1 VHNRTIKYSEEFK
14 RLAVAKYLS
23 RGNRGVAEVLSD
35 LGIASSMLYTWI
47 NRYCNEDLTM
57 KPVTR
62 SPSSLSPQEK
72 LKLVLEF
79 EVLDEGSRGEFLRS
93 NGVTS
98 EQITQWKQSM
108 SEGLSDQE
116 ASDSELKTKVKRLE
130 KELARKDKAL
140 SEAAALLLLQKKIQG
155 LFNSEDE
162 S

>member
-1 VHNRTIKYSEEFK
+1 
-14 RLAVAKYLS
+14 
-23 RGNRGVAEVLSD
+23 
-35 LGIASSMLYTWI
+35 
-47 NRYCNEDLTM
+47 
-57 KPVTR
+57 
-62 SPSSLSPQEK
+62 LSPREK

-108 SEGLSDQE
+108 SEGLNDQE